1 MFPILKDGD
10 TVVAI
15 KNFSFLK
22 IKVDDIVVFQL
33 PTHKKLMIKRV
44 VSVHDGLY
52 KVLGESS
59 FSTDSRDF
67 GTLKKEEILYKVLF
81 KF

>member
-1 MFPILKDGD
+1 MFPILKDGER
-10 TVVAI
+10 VLCI
-15 KNFSFLK
+15 KNFSFIK
-22 IKVDDIVVFQL
+22 IKPEDIVLFQL
-33 PTHKKLMIKRV
+33 KTHKHIMIKRV
-44 VSVHDGLY
+44 TSVHQNKY

-67 GTLKKEEILYKVLF
+67 GTLEKEEILYKVLF

>member
-10 TVVAI
+10 RVVAL
-15 KNFSFLK
+15 KNISFLK
-22 IKVDDIVVFQL
+22 IKANDIVVFKL

-44 VSVHDGLY
+44 VSVVGDNY